1 MISNYNTKFKEKQM
15 RDILNLLDNVV
26 TESVGLANR
35 KPGTLFAN
43 PQGDELVFQG
53 VKFYPEGGGAY
64 ATPEEWTAT
73 LNQVCQQLG
82 ISPSIIQWVDGKGNA
97 VAAPNNQKGGFGI
110 AEFNSPA
117 GQRHFLARYLRAI
130 SPIPIENE
138 ISNKLPGGYR
148 LQTDVAKKEAAGF
161 KPTDVLGGNLNNLSP
176 ADILAGIQA
185 KFGIDSD
192 EANATEIFM
201 STTTYPIRMPL
212 GNMNFTAFTN
222 YFCEML
228 QPMALVLGHK
238 TIGEAQKAEQ
248 DWLSQGG
255 YASCKI
261 TFGGSKIGGLTD
273 STLINSAGQVM
284 GLSTKAED
292 GAKASAKNLMDKVAE
307 MKSDPNGQKLLSKYA
322 KEISLIEVVTS
333 GSTPGVLGTAVLA
346 KLITAEERD
355 QIMDIRKLPPG
366 SEVIGQKLLSK
377 NLEKKYA
384 DRLQRV
390 KDLNAVIPFFHIRAV
405 LANEVADWVNT
416 TTNFGKAAAAILNWG
431 AFIQVKTHAKQS
443 GSEIVMDQFE
453 VIYPSEAVTNVE
465 LSAGK
470 TFYSTGSKGNF
481 TFVIL
486 YNGATEIKDAGDD
499 NAEVP
504 ADATPAKDSTADLDR
519 VTKKRSGVTARNRGL
534 EEEER
539 FSKAALGRDYQ
550 R

>member
-1 MISNYNTKFKEKQM
+1 
-15 RDILNLLDNVV
+15 
-26 TESVGLANR
+26 
-35 KPGTLFAN
+35 
-43 PQGDELVFQG
+43 
-53 VKFYPEGGGAY
+53 
-64 ATPEEWTAT
+64 
-73 LNQVCQQLG
+73 
-82 ISPSIIQWVDGKGNA
+82 
-97 VAAPNNQKGGFGI
+97 
-110 AEFNSPA
+110 
-117 GQRHFLARYLRAI
+117 
-130 SPIPIENE
+130 
-138 ISNKLPGGYR
+138 
-148 LQTDVAKKEAAGF
+148 
-161 KPTDVLGGNLNNLSP
+161 
-176 ADILAGIQA
+176 
-185 KFGIDSD
+185 
-192 EANATEIFM
+192 
-201 STTTYPIRMPL
+201 
-212 GNMNFTAFTN
+212 
-222 YFCEML
+222 
-228 QPMALVLGHK
+228 MALVLGHK

-248 DWLSQGG
+248 DWLNQGG
-255 YASCKI
+255 YASCRI

-307 MKSDPNGQKLLSKYA
+307 MKSDPNGQKLLTKYA

-333 GSTPGVLGTAVLA
+333 GSTPGALETAVLA
-346 KLITAEERD
+346 KLITPKERD
-355 QIMDIRKLPPG
+355 QIMAIRKLPPG

-384 DRLQRV
+384 GRQARDPA
-390 KDLNAVIPFFHIRAV
+390 AVIPFFHIRAV

-443 GSEIVMDQFE
+443 GNEIVMDKFE

-499 NAEVP
+499 DAEVP
-504 ADATPAKDSTADLDR
+504 ADTAPAKNTTADLDQ
-519 VTKKRSGVTARNRGL
+519 VTQKRSSVTARKGGL

-539 FSKAALGRDYQ
+539 FSRAALGRDYQ

>member
-1 MISNYNTKFKEKQM
+1 M
-15 RDILNLLDNVV
+15 RDILNLLDSIV

-43 PQGDELVFQG
+43 PEGDELIFQG

-64 ATPEEWTAT
+64 ATPEEWQQA
-73 LNQVCQQLG
+73 LDQVCQALG
-82 ISPSIIQWVDGKGNA
+82 ISPAIIQWVDGKGNA

-110 AEFNSPA
+110 AEFDSPQ
-117 GQRHFLARYLRAI
+117 GQRHYLARYLRTI
-130 SPIPIENE
+130 SPIPVENE

-148 LQTDVAKKEAAGF
+148 LQTDVAKKEAAGY
-161 KPTDVLGGNLNNLSP
+161 KPTDVLSNLNNLSP
-176 ADILAGIQA
+176 ADVLAGIQA
-185 KFGIDSD
+185 KFGVDSD

-201 STTTYPIRMPL
+201 SSSTYPIRMPL

-228 QPMALVLGHK
+228 QPMALVLGHE
-238 TIGEAQKAEQ
+238 TTGEAQKAEK

-307 MKSDPNGQKLLSKYA
+307 MRADPNGQKLLKKYA

-333 GSTPGVLGTAVLA
+333 GSTPGVLETAVLA
-346 KLITAEERD
+346 NLITAEERD
-355 QIMDIRKLPPG
+355 QIMAIRKLPPG

-384 DRLQRV
+384 GRQARDPS
-390 KDLNAVIPFFHIRAV
+390 AVIPFYHIRAV
-405 LANEVADWVNT
+405 LAQEVANWVNT
-416 TTNFGKAAAAILNWG
+416 TTNFGRAAAAILNWG

-443 GSEIVMDQFE
+443 GSEIVLNQFE

-499 NAEVP
+499 AELNADT
-504 ADATPAKDSTADLDR
+504 APAKISADDLDT
-519 VTKKRSGVTARNRGL
+519 VAQKRSGVTARKGGL
-534 EEEER
+534 EEEEKLGTER
-539 FSKAALGRDYQ
+539 TLGRPRQ

>member
-1 MISNYNTKFKEKQM
+1 M
-15 RDILNLLDNVV
+15 
-26 TESVGLANR
+26 
-35 KPGTLFAN
+35 
-43 PQGDELVFQG
+43 
-53 VKFYPEGGGAY
+53 
-64 ATPEEWTAT
+64 
-73 LNQVCQQLG
+73 
-82 ISPSIIQWVDGKGNA
+82 
-97 VAAPNNQKGGFGI
+97 
-110 AEFNSPA
+110 
-117 GQRHFLARYLRAI
+117 
-130 SPIPIENE
+130 
-138 ISNKLPGGYR
+138 PGGYR

-185 KFGIDSD
+185 KFGVDSD

-201 STTTYPIRMPL
+201 STTAYPIRMPL

-228 QPMALVLGHK
+228 QPMALVLGH
-238 TIGEAQKAEQ
+238 TTTGEAKKAEK
-248 DWLSQGG
+248 DWLNQGG
-255 YASCKI
+255 YASCRI

-307 MKSDPNGQKLLSKYA
+307 MKSDPNGQKLLTKYA

-333 GSTPGVLGTAVLA
+333 GSTPGALETAVLA
-346 KLITAEERD
+346 KLITPEERD
-355 QIMDIRKLPPG
+355 EIMAIRKLPPG
-366 SEVIGQKLLSK
+366 SKVVGQNLLSK

-384 DRLQRV
+384 GRQARDPA
-390 KDLNAVIPFFHIRAV
+390 AVIPFFHIRAV

-443 GSEIVMDQFE
+443 GSEIIMDQFE

-499 NAEVP
+499 DEEVP
-504 ADATPAKDSTADLDR
+504 ADATPAKNSTTDLDR
-519 VTKKRSGVTARNRGL
+519 VAKKRSGVTARAGGV
-534 EEEER
+534 ETDKK
-539 FSKAALGRDYQ
+539 FSKKALGRDYQ

>member
-1 MISNYNTKFKEKQM
+1 MISKYNKFFKEKQM
-15 RDILNLLDNVV
+15 RDILNLLDSVI

-43 PQGDELVFQG
+43 PQGDELIFQG
-53 VKFYPEGGGAY
+53 LEFYPQEGGSYRDLTDAQATINQLAQALKIDPSIIEWTNQPPTRRQFSDEGGGY
-64 ATPEEWTAT
+64 A
-73 LNQVCQQLG
+73 
-82 ISPSIIQWVDGKGNA
+82 
-97 VAAPNNQKGGFGI
+97 GFG
-110 AEFNSPA
+110 
-117 GQRHFLARYLRAI
+117 LASFVDPKTNLTHYLGRWFKNI
-130 SPIPIENE
+130 SPIRIEN
-138 ISNKLPGGYR
+138 NFPNVLPGGYR
-148 LQTDVAKKEAAGF
+148 LQTAVAKKEAAGF
-161 KPTDVLGGNLNNLSP
+161 KPTDVLGSNLNNLSP
-176 ADILAGIQA
+176 ADILGGIQA
-185 KFGIDSD
+185 KFGKDSD

-201 STTTYPIRMPL
+201 SASSYPIRMPL

-238 TIGEAQKAEQ
+238 TTGEGKQAEK
-248 DWLSQGG
+248 DWLNQGG
-255 YASCKI
+255 YASCSI

-273 STLINSAGQVM
+273 STLINSAGQIM

-292 GAKASAKNLMDKVAE
+292 GAKASAKNLLDKVSE
-307 MKSDPNGQKLLSKYA
+307 MKSDPNGQKILKKYA

-333 GSTPGVLGTAVLA
+333 GSTPGALETAVLA
-346 KLITAEERD
+346 KLITPEERD
-355 QIMDIRKLPPG
+355 QIMAIRKLPPG
-366 SEVIGQKLLSK
+366 SEVIGKKLLSK

-384 DRLQRV
+384 GRQARDPA
-390 KDLNAVIPFFHIRAV
+390 AVIPFFHIRAV

-443 GSEIVMDQFE
+443 GNEIIMDQFE

-486 YNGATEIKDAGDD
+486 YNGATEINDAGDD
-499 NAEVP
+499 EEVP
-504 ADATPAKDSTADLDR
+504 ADTTPAKTSTADLDA
-519 VTKKRSGVTARNRGL
+519 VTQKSSGITARKGGL

-539 FSKAALGRDYQ
+539 FSKKALGRDYQ

>member
-1 MISNYNTKFKEKQM
+1 MISKYNKFFKEKQM
-15 RDILNLLDNVV
+15 RDILNLLDSVI

-64 ATPEEWTAT
+64 ATPEEWQQT
-73 LNQVCQQLG
+73 LDQVCRQLG
-82 ISPSIIQWVDGKGNA
+82 ISPTIIQWVDGKGNA

-110 AEFNSPA
+110 AEFDSPA

-130 SPIPIENE
+130 SPIPVENE

-161 KPTDVLGGNLNNLSP
+161 KPTDVLGSNLNNLSP
-176 ADILAGIQA
+176 ADILAGIQG

-201 STTTYPIRMPL
+201 SSTSYPIHMPL

-228 QPMALVLGHK
+228 QPMALVLGHN
-238 TIGEAQKAEQ
+238 TIGEAQKAEK

-292 GAKASAKNLMDKVAE
+292 GAKASAKNLMDKVNE
-307 MKSDPNGQKLLSKYA
+307 MKSDPNGQKLLKKYA

-346 KLITAEERD
+346 KLITPEERE
-355 QIMDIRKLPPG
+355 QIMAIRKLPPG
-366 SEVIGQKLLSK
+366 SEVIGKKLLSK
-377 NLEKKYA
+377 GLEKKYA
-384 DRLQRV
+384 GRQARDPA
-390 KDLNAVIPFFHIRAV
+390 AVIPFFHIRAV
-405 LANEVADWVNT
+405 LANEVANWVNT

-443 GSEIVMDQFE
+443 GKEIVLNQFE

-486 YNGATEIKDAGDD
+486 YNGATEIKDASDD
-499 NAEVP
+499 DTEVP
-504 ADATPAKDSTADLDR
+504 ADTVPAKISAADLDT
-519 VTKKRSGVTARNRGL
+519 VTQKRSGVTARKGGL

-539 FSKAALGRDYQ
+539 FSKKALGRDYQ

>member
-1 MISNYNTKFKEKQM
+1 M
-15 RDILNLLDNVV
+15 RDILNLLDSIL

-53 VKFYPEGGGAY
+53 VKFYPEDGGAY
-64 ATPEEWTAT
+64 ATPEEWQQT
-73 LNQVCQQLG
+73 LDQVSQQLG
-82 ISPSIIQWVDGKGNA
+82 ISPTLIQWVDDKGNA
-97 VAAPNNQKGGFGI
+97 VSAPINKKGGFGI
-110 AEFNSPA
+110 AEFDSPT
-117 GQRHFLARYLRAI
+117 GQRHFLARHVKAV
-130 SPIPIENE
+130 SPIPIENN

-161 KPTDVLGGNLNNLSP
+161 KPTDVLTGNLDNLSP
-176 ADILAGIQA
+176 ADILGGIQA

-201 STTTYPIRMPL
+201 SSTSYPIRMPL

-238 TIGEAQKAEQ
+238 TIGEAQTAEK
-248 DWLSQGG
+248 DWLNQGG
-255 YASCKI
+255 YASCRI

-292 GAKASAKNLMDKVAE
+292 GAKASAKNLMDKVKE
-307 MKSDPNGQKLLSKYA
+307 MKLDPNGQKLLAKYA
-322 KEISLIEVVTS
+322 KEISLIETVTS
-333 GSTPGVLGTAVLA
+333 GSTPGVLETAVLA
-346 KLITAEERD
+346 KLITREEGEE
-355 QIMDIRKLPPG
+355 ILAIRKLPPG
-366 SEVIGQKLLSK
+366 TEVIGKKLLSK

-384 DRLQRV
+384 GRQARDPA
-390 KDLNAVIPFFHIRAV
+390 AVVPFYHIRAV
-405 LANEVADWVNT
+405 LANEVANWVNT
-416 TTNFGKAAAAILNWG
+416 NTNFGRAAAAILNWG

-443 GSEIVMDQFE
+443 GNEIVMDQFE

-486 YNGATEIKDAGDD
+486 YNGATELRDD
-499 NAEVP
+499 PDDSEAEEVADYVP
-504 ADATPAKDSTADLDR
+504 PE
-519 VTKKRSGVTARNRGL
+519 SGVTARAGGVDKDEKL
-534 EEEER
+534 GTDQ
-539 FSKAALGRDYQ
+539 ALGRKRQ
-550 R
+550 K

>member
-1 MISNYNTKFKEKQM
+1 M
-15 RDILNLLDNVV
+15 RDILNLLDSVV
-26 TESVGLANR
+26 ITESVGLANR

-64 ATPEEWTAT
+64 ATPEEWQQT
-73 LNQVCQQLG
+73 LDQVCKQLG
-82 ISPSIIQWVDGKGNA
+82 ISPTVIQWVDGKGNA

-110 AEFNSPA
+110 AEFDSPT
-117 GQRHFLARYLRAI
+117 GQRHFLARYLRTI
-130 SPIPIENE
+130 SPIPVENE

-148 LQTDVAKKEAAGF
+148 LQTDVAKKEAAGY
-161 KPTDVLGGNLNNLSP
+161 KPTDVLVGNLNNLSP
-176 ADILAGIQA
+176 ADILAGIQG

-201 STTTYPIRMPL
+201 SASAYPIHMPL

-255 YASCKI
+255 YASCRI

-307 MKSDPNGQKLLSKYA
+307 MKSDSNGQKLLKKYA
-322 KEISLIEVVTS
+322 KEISLIEVVTA

-346 KLITAEERD
+346 NLITPEERD
-355 QIMDIRKLPPG
+355 QIMAIRKLPPG
-366 SEVIGQKLLSK
+366 SEVVGQKLLSK
-377 NLEKKYA
+377 GLEKKYA

-390 KDLNAVIPFFHIRAV
+390 KDLNAVIPFYHIRAV
-405 LANEVADWVNT
+405 LANEVANWVNT
-416 TTNFGKAAAAILNWG
+416 TTNFGRAAAAILNWG

-443 GSEIVMDQFE
+443 GSEIIMDQFE

-486 YNGATEIKDAGDD
+486 YNGATEIKD
-499 NAEVP
+499 
-504 ADATPAKDSTADLDR
+504 DLDDGDAGEEPAQN
-519 VTKKRSGVTARNRGL
+519 TTQDLDQIAQQTSNITAAPEPEKLGT
-534 EEEER
+534 
-539 FSKAALGRDYQ
+539 KAALGRDRQ